1 MAYDSPEWHG
11 GANRI
16 TRSLLDLA
24 CCLTSRDD
32 TKLGKTCANPGHF
45 GQIHRTLTTPTV
57 ARGLGIQLVEMR
69 YMPVKPRRTV
79 LIVEDA
85 LTVRNMLEDF
95 FTMYG
100 YDVLMASDPDTAFKR
115 LKESHA
121 VLDALVLD
129 IALDDN
135 RSGLEVLELMRLDDR
150 FVNLT
155 VVVLTGLPNL
165 DSRDVEIID
174 RNRAHLLYKQEGYE
188 RVFNKLDIIIK
199 PLRTSTT
206 EPLPNLAH

>member
-1 MAYDSPEWHG
+1 M
-11 GANRI
+11 
-16 TRSLLDLA
+16 
-24 CCLTSRDD
+24 
-32 TKLGKTCANPGHF
+32 
-45 GQIHRTLTTPTV
+45 TL
-57 ARGLGIQLVEMR
+57 
-69 YMPVKPRRTV
+69 KPRRTV

-115 LKESHA
+115 LKDSHA
-121 VLDALVLD
+121 MLDAMILD

-150 FVNLT
+150 FVDLT
-155 VVVLTGLPNL
+155 VVVLTGLANL
-165 DSRDVEIID
+165 DDRDVDIIN

-188 RVFNKLDIIIK
+188 RVFNKLDQIIK
-199 PLRTSTT
+199 PLRKNAAETLPATPAAQVTQSTPAT
-206 EPLPNLAH
+206 QSAAGVTKQLPHLAR